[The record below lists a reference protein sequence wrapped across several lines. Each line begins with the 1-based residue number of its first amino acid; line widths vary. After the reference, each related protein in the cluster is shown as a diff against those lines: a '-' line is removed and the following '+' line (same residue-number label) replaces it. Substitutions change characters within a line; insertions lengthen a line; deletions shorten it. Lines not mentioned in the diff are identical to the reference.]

1 MKIHKY
7 NGSFCLLDEAYDN
20 GFTFHEYKT
29 LEDAMDLDMASYDE
43 CEVEAYEFLVE
54 IGYKVIGWEDQ

>member
-1 MKIHKY
+1 MKVHKY

-29 LEDAMDLDMASYDE
+29 LEDAMHDLQRYAKRGLYQGGAWPVKVE
-43 CEVEAYEFLVE
+43 EVQA
-54 IGYKVIGWEDQ
+54 